1 MCRDFL
7 RLIRKECLLFYR
19 SRQDVINGLLFFL
32 MIASVFPLTL
42 NLEEKQLQQLAPGVI
57 WVSALL
63 ASLLSMPQLFR
74 DDWQDGSLA
83 QLLLSPLSTS
93 LVVFSKIVAHWLI
106 FSLPLILLSPLLA
119 LLFHLSAKVALVL
132 ILTLLLG
139 TPILHLIG
147 GFIAALSVGLRQS
160 NTLFALVL
168 LPLFIPVLVFAAQA
182 VLAYVT
188 NAPFAVPLL
197 WLAAL
202 LILALTFMPLLA
214 ASALRISVNY

>member
-7 RLIRKECLLFYR
+7 RLIQKECLLFYR

-42 NLEEKQLQQLAPGVI
+42 NLEEQQLQQLAPGVI

-74 DDWQDGSLA
+74 DDWQDGSLT
-83 QLLLSPLSTS
+83 QLLLSSLPTS
-93 LVVFSKIVAHWLI
+93 LVVLCKIVAHWLI

-119 LLFHLSAKVALVL
+119 LLFHLSVQVALVL

-182 VLAYVT
+182 VLAYEVNT
-188 NAPFAVPLL
+188 PFAVPLL

>member
-1 MCRDFL
+1 MYRDFL
-7 RLIRKECLLFYR
+7 CLIQKECLLFYR
-19 SRQDVINGLLFFL
+19 SRQDMLNGLLFFL

-42 NLEEKQLQQLAPGVI
+42 NLEEQQLQQLAPGVI

-83 QLLLSPLSTS
+83 QMLLSRLPTS
-93 LVVFSKIVAHWLI
+93 LVVFSKIIAHWLI

-119 LLFHLSAKVALVL
+119 LLFHLSVKVAVVL

-139 TPILHLIG
+139 TPVLHLLG
-147 GFIAALSVGLRQS
+147 AFIAALSVGLRQS

-168 LPLFIPVLVFAAQA
+168 LPLFIPVLVFGAQT
-182 VLAYVT
+182 VLAYA
-188 NAPFAVPLL
+188 NDAPFTVPFL

-214 ASALRISVNY
+214 ASALRISINY